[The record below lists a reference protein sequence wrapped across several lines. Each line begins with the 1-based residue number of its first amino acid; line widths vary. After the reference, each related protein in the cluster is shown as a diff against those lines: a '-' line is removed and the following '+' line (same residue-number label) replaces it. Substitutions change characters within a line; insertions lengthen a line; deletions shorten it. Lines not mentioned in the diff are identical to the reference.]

1 MSFQGIAVKLRM
13 LCVPLALL
21 LGVQGTVFGQDC
33 CGPSCQRHHCP
44 PPFKHCMEGP
54 PRICIKKGC
63 PRPVCPPGCDTPNW
77 GYYQPCWRPWPWP
90 PDWSHCPYPVPA
102 GAVGPCPQGAMVPG
116 SLSIPGDAGH
126 SLPAPRRLETNPG
139 L

>member
-1 MSFQGIAVKLRM
+1 MYVRRVADKLRK
-13 LCVPLALL
+13 LCLPLALL
-21 LGVQGTVFGQDC
+21 LGVQGTVFGQEGCDH
-33 CGPSCQRHHCP
+33 GCQRHNCP

-54 PRICIKKGC
+54 PCLCFKKGC

-90 PDWSHCPYPVPA
+90 PDWSHCPYQVPA
-102 GAVGPCPQGAMVPG
+102 ATIAPCPHAPTGAG
-116 SLSIPGDAGH
+116 TLGIPGDA
-126 SLPAPRRLETNPG
+126 PTPRRLEMNGGPG

>member
-1 MSFQGIAVKLRM
+1 M

-33 CGPSCQRHHCP
+33 GGTACHRHHCP
-44 PPFKHCMEGP
+44 PPFKHCQLGP
-54 PRICIKKGC
+54 PCICVKKGC
-63 PRPVCPPGCDTPNW
+63 PLPVCPPGCDTPNW

-90 PDWSHCPYPVPA
+90 PDWSHCGYPVPS
-102 GAVGPCPQGAMVPG
+102 GMVGPCPQVPLVPG
-116 SLSIPGDAGH
+116 ALSIQSTPGQQQ
-126 SLPAPRRLETNPG
+126 LPVPRRLGTTPE